1 MTWAEIFKAK
11 TSGSRT
17 PINRRLTIFVVGLV
31 ALFAMTCT
39 MVLVDEHRRSSARL
53 AETVGFELATFGAA
67 SIAAPLAARDLESV
81 EARLRALTQTSHIS
95 AIELIDA
102 TGKVAIVRIGR
113 VDDHFAA
120 ATIRAALGAGAV
132 RSVLGADEVT
142 LAAPVLHH
150 DAVIGVVAISVSRA
164 SLAGPTTNR
173 WVLVF
178 LLLALMVALTAPLT
192 VLYIRRTFEPLRA
205 LETYVGELIRGE
217 GEPTATAT
225 GLDEFD
231 RIGQGINTLRERL
244 DSAQRRVRKLS
255 FVDSVTELPNQER
268 FNREVRDQIEVLL
281 PSGEIGAVLLFS
293 LDRLDRIAETFG
305 QGAAQ
310 ELLAIAGQKLE
321 SALRTADS
329 HIRIASFDQHPALAA
344 RLPGHEFGV
353 LAPRI
358 CDASEAHRYAQ
369 MITAALNQP
378 IEWRNQKITLGVAG
392 GAAIL
397 PRDAAD
403 VDTAMRH
410 ARLALNAS
418 RADQKGLRFFTP
430 ALDQDAHARMTLER
444 EMREALER
452 NEFRAYMQPKVCF
465 ASNKI
470 VGCEALARW
479 VRPDRSLVSPG
490 VFIPAAE
497 ENGLI
502 NAISEAILRDACW
515 KAAAWTRDGLKAHVA
530 VNVSPL
536 QFDDDRF
543 AQRVEKIL
551 EQSGLSARDLELEI
565 TESAAMT
572 DIGKV
577 LKMIEPLRAKGVRF
591 AIDDFG
597 TGHSSLAVLTRLPFD
612 LIKIDQQ
619 FIRRLSEDSQAP
631 AIVETILAM
640 AASLNFETIAEGIET
655 EEQARFLRLRGCAIG
670 QGFLYGPALPAP
682 DFVAMLRNQLGEPA
696 IDLRGF
702 AA

>member
-1 MTWAEIFKAK
+1 MTLAK
-11 TSGSRT
+11 IIKRERAGLKT
-17 PINRRLTIFVVGLV
+17 PINRRLTIFVVALV
-31 ALFAMTCT
+31 GLFAVTCLAV
-39 MVLVDEHRRSSARL
+39 MAEEHRRSDQRL
-53 AETVGFELATFGAA
+53 AETVGFELATLSAA
-67 SIAAPLAARDLESV
+67 SLADPLAARDLSAV
-81 EARLRALTQTSHIS
+81 EARLQALSKTTHIR

-102 TGKVAIVRIGR
+102 NGATVIAR
-113 VDDHFAA
+113 VGQVDADLGGS
-120 ATIRAALGAGAV
+120 TVKAALGAGAV
-132 RSVLGADEVT
+132 RNALTRDQLV
-142 LAAPVLHH
+142 LAAPVLHR
-150 DAVIGVVAISVSRA
+150 DTVMAAVVISLSRA
-164 SLAGPTTNR
+164 SLAGPQTHR
-173 WVLVF
+173 G
-178 LLLALMVALTAPLT
+178 LLIFALFVVMVALTAPLT

-205 LETYVGELIRGE
+205 LESYVNDLLHGE
-217 GEPTATAT
+217 GEVLAKPA
-225 GLDEFD
+225 GLDEFQ
-231 RIGQGINTLRERL
+231 RIGQGVNALRERL
-244 DSAQRRVRKLS
+244 ESAQRRVRKLS

-268 FNREVRDQIEVLL
+268 FNREVREQIEEML
-281 PSGEIGAVLLFS
+281 PAGEIGAVLLFS

-305 QGAAQ
+305 QAAAQ

-321 SALRTADS
+321 KALRTADA
-329 HIRIASFDQHPALAA
+329 HIRLASVDRHPALAA

-353 LAPRI
+353 LVPRI
-358 CDASEAHRYAQ
+358 GDSAEAHRYAQ
-369 MITAALNQP
+369 MLTAALNQP
-378 IEWRNQKITLGVAG
+378 IEWRDQKITLGVAG
-392 GAAIL
+392 GAAIV

-465 ASNKI
+465 TRNKI
-470 VGCEALARW
+470 IGCEALARW
-479 VRPDRSLVSPG
+479 VRPDRSMVSPG

-497 ENGLI
+497 ETGLI
-502 NAISEAILRDACW
+502 SQISEAILRDSCW
-515 KAAAWTRDGLKAHVA
+515 KAAAWTREGLKAHVA

-551 EQSGLSARDLELEI
+551 DQSGLSANLLELEI

-572 DIGKV
+572 DMTKV
-577 LKMIEPLRAKGVRF
+577 MKMIEPLRAMGVRF

-612 LIKIDQQ
+612 MIKIDQQ

-631 AIVETILAM
+631 TIVETILAM
-640 AASLNFETIAEGIET
+640 AASLNFETVAEGIET

-682 DFVAMLRNQLGEPA
+682 DFVEMLRAQLGEPTS
-696 IDLRGF
+696 DLRGF